1 MPRKVG
7 CRQGQR
13 SGNGG
18 PTLAHGPFL
27 QNNAET
33 FKKAA
38 SGAPT
43 TDRSKTEPPMGPR
56 QKTSGEGSQVGFST
70 FVCHPLCAKKVPTKV
85 VKYIAKNSWNKGVIA
100 KMNTATK

>member
-1 MPRKVG
+1 MPHKVG
-7 CRQGQR
+7 CRQGKR

-27 QNNAET
+27 QNNAEI

-43 TDRSKTEPPMGPR
+43 TDRLKTEPPMGPR
-56 QKTSGEGSQVGFST
+56 QKTSGDDLRLALV
-70 FVCHPLCAKKVPTKV
+70 HLCATRYVQKRCTQKWLNILLRIPGTKV
-85 VKYIAKNSWNKGVIA
+85 
-100 KMNTATK
+100 